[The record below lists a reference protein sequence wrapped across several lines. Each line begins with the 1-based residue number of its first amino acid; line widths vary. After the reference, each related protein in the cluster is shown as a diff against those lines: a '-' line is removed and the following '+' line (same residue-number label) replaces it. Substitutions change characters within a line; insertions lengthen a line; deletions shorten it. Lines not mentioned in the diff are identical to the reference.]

1 MEQYQENIVTKLLQ
15 EEIAALRRENL
26 GLAEQLSA
34 SENAAA
40 ELAKLVTSKDARIDD
55 LESANLVLQNTIAE
69 HEESMSEV
77 IEHDA
82 CPMKRD
88 FDEYLEIESEIWAS
102 GPSV

>member
-1 MEQYQENIVTKLLQ
+1 MEQQEQIATKHLQ

-26 GLAEQLSA
+26 GLAERLAA
-34 SENAAA
+34 SENSSA
-40 ELAKLVTSKDARIDD
+40 ELAEVVATKNARIDD
-55 LESANLVLQNTIAE
+55 LEAANLVLQNTIAE
-69 HEESMSEV
+69 HEELISEV

-82 CPMKRD
+82 RPLKRD